1 LQLAVKKRFNALIIF
16 QNNCQQS
23 KSNNYL
29 CTTKKA
35 KPNNYRHFMAFDY
48 RKIGLKKL
56 DTYIIGKFLGTYFY
70 SIVLIISISVVFDL
84 TEKLDDFFD
93 SNAPF
98 KEIVV
103 NYYMNF
109 IPYYVNMFTPLFTF
123 IAVIFF
129 TSKMAG
135 NTEIVAILASGV
147 SFRRLMMPY
156 LLSAFVISSLSFV
169 LGGYVIPPA
178 TAKMIDFEDKYIK
191 KKKLDNARNVQ
202 MEVDKGII
210 MYIERY
216 EVAENTG
223 YRFSL
228 EKFEDKKLVSRLTAE
243 TARWDSAHHWKLT
256 NYLQRNFNGMRESIK
271 RGPEMDTTI
280 NVEPRE
286 FFITIAESAQ
296 LNVSDLGDYLDR
308 QKNRGVGNI
317 QGFEDE
323 YYKRFSMPLAAFIMT
338 LIGVSLSSRKVRG
351 GMGLHLGIGL
361 ALSSLYILF
370 STFSTTFSVNGLMS
384 AFVAV
389 WLPNA
394 VFLIV
399 GIYLYYKAPK

>member
-1 LQLAVKKRFNALIIF
+1 MAF
-16 QNNCQQS
+16 
-23 KSNNYL
+23 
-29 CTTKKA
+29 
-35 KPNNYRHFMAFDY
+35 NYR
-48 RKIGLKKL
+48 KLGLKKL
-56 DTYIIGKFLGTYFY
+56 DTYIIGKFLGTFFY

-84 TEKLDDFFD
+84 TEKLDNFFD
-93 SNAPF
+93 TNAPF
-98 KEIVV
+98 KAIVTE
-103 NYYMNF
+103 YYLNF
-109 IPYYVNMFTPLFTF
+109 IPYYVNMFSPLFTF
-123 IAVIFF
+123 ISVIFF

-147 SFRRLMMPY
+147 SFRRLMVPY
-156 LLSAFVISSLSFV
+156 LISAVVISSMSFV
-169 LGGYVIPPA
+169 LGAYIIPPA
-178 TAKMIDFEDKYIK
+178 SAKMLDFEDKYIK

-202 MEVDKGII
+202 MEVEKNVI

-216 EVAENTG
+216 EVAEKTG

-228 EKFEDKKLVSRLTAE
+228 EKFEDKILTSRLTAE
-243 TARWDSAHHWKLT
+243 TARWDTAKHWVLT
-256 NYLQRNFNGMRESIK
+256 NYVQRDFNGMRESLK
-271 RGPEMDTTI
+271 KGTEMDTTI

-286 FFITIAESAQ
+286 FFITSAESAQ
-296 LNVSDLGDYLDR
+296 LNINELGSYLDR
-308 QKNRGVGNI
+308 QKSRGVGNI

-389 WLPNA
+389 WLPNV
-394 VFLIV
+394 VFLGI
-399 GIYLYYKAPK
+399 GIYLYIKAPK